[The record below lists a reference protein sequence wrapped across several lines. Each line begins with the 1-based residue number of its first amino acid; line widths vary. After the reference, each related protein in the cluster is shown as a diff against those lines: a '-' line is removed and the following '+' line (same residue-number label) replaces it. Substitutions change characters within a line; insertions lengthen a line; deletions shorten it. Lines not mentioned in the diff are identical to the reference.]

1 MSNGFPAQRCVRPLL
16 RWHQMPDD
24 HQHVVPQLLLRNF
37 ATGSRRNRQIWVF
50 DKQTGKEF
58 RTAVRNVAT
67 EGGFYDFVIDGR
79 LHSLDPAMTRLE
91 STVAADISAIVQNRA
106 IPGDPEARVRL
117 ATFLS
122 VQKLRT
128 DAQRQQYFHLGELL
142 RKTLENREGPQAA
155 SLIPKTSKERS
166 YAEAERASTVVVNAY
181 LQPVMQSYLQRLD
194 TRMRQR
200 GLEGAKASRVFV
212 MQSSGGITSL
222 ESASRQPVRTVLSG
236 PAGWPGAVVSS
247 G

>member
-1 MSNGFPAQRCVRPLL
+1 
-16 RWHQMPDD
+16 MPDD

-67 EGGFYDFVIDGR
+67 EGGFYDFVIGGR

-91 STVAADISAIVQNRA
+91 SAVAADISAMVQDRA
-106 IPGDPEARVRL
+106 IPGDPEARDRL

-128 DAQRQQYFHLGELL
+128 DAQRQQ
-142 RKTLENREGPQAA
+142 
-155 SLIPKTSKERS
+155 
-166 YAEAERASTVVVNAY
+166 
-181 LQPVMQSYLQRLD
+181 
-194 TRMRQR
+194 
-200 GLEGAKASRVFV
+200 
-212 MQSSGGITSL
+212 
-222 ESASRQPVRTVLSG
+222 
-236 PAGWPGAVVSS
+236 
-247 G
+247 